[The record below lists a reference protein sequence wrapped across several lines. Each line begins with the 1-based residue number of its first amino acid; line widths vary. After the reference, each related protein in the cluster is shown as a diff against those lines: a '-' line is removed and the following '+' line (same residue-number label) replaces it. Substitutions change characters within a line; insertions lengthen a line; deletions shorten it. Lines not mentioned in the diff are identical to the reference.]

1 MIITLKVFTLSLEWD
16 IKDIQ
21 GYLCVFFFLILSHIY
36 LCLIKIQVYFNQ
48 IIDIYVKIK
57 SHKPKENVEVL
68 MLNIQLLQEY
78 NTLNMSPI
86 ATSIMEENAQMAAG
100 CYYCATLLKLR

>member
-57 SHKPKENVEVL
+57 SHKPKEQSQVIISSLDE
-68 MLNIQLLQEY
+68 E
-78 NTLNMSPI
+78 TFSK
-86 ATSIMEENAQMAAG
+86 EENQ
-100 CYYCATLLKLR
+100 